1 MCFGL
6 AWSGVSFSVLVL
18 TALAFPTDARVVAA
32 LVFLAAKEAIQFCNY
47 LVAETCSPT
56 NRALTTLSWIHISF
70 QTILHQLVHFS
81 ILGTTRT
88 LQAAARFYLSYSAWQ
103 TCCACESYGVALLP
117 LPCADQNK
125 RSSMCRKETCSTP
138 GKYHLAYGFELESAD
153 STILPS
159 SFTYYL
165 LTYVPALVIGDYAIV
180 TIHAAV
186 MGFSVLFARHDIG
199 EAGALWC
206 LNTFWIAGWVVL
218 KAKGVF

>member
-70 QTILHQLVHFS
+70 QPFFINLFISAFS
-81 ILGTTRT
+81 
-88 LQAAARFYLSYSAWQ
+88 ARPELYK
-103 TCCACESYGVALLP
+103 LP
-117 LPCADQNK
+117 LVLSLVFGLANLLRLRELRGGSITIPCADQNK